1 MLQGHAGGEA
11 VLLVRRAGRLFAVG
25 AFCTHYG
32 APLVGGL
39 VVEETIRCPW
49 HHACFDLRTGG
60 VLRAPARQVVLA
72 DGSRCAYDALLLA
85 TGASPVH
92 LDIPGSSLPHV
103 HYLRTAA
110 DSRNLVRSEEH
121 TSELQSLMRLSY
133 AVFCMKKKK
142 QSN

>member
-72 DGSRCAYDALLLA
+72 DGSR
-85 TGASPVH
+85 
-92 LDIPGSSLPHV
+92 
-103 HYLRTAA
+103 
-110 DSRNLVRSEEH
+110 SEEH
-121 TSELQSLMRLSY
+121 TSELQSLMRISY
-133 AVFCMKKKK
+133 AVFCLKKTITKLHHL
-142 QSN
+142 